1 MNGQE
6 AVIVTIPSA
15 VGENY
20 EPQSKRQKV
29 ESDEETRMHFQ
40 TLIPSKDTDLGK

>member
-6 AVIVTIPSA
+6 AVVAIPSA
-15 VGENY
+15 MGENY
-20 EPQSKRQKV
+20 EPQLKRQKV
-29 ESDEETRMHFQ
+29 ESDEETQLLFP